1 MVDGFKT
8 RGKGHVI
15 FLGFHKS
22 MSLLKELIK
31 LYSTSMPIFLVVTDK
46 FLSGQGFFCHS
57 SFVLGFKTT
66 A

>member
-31 LYSTSMPIFLVVTDK
+31 LYSTSLPILLVVSDK
-46 FLSGQGFFCHS
+46 FLAGHVFCFHS

-66 A
+66 T